1 MDILTS
7 LAIVTLAGLIH
18 ASFQLSISVL
28 TLLSGHAIGAKHA
41 RARVLGLTLS
51 FVSGVAVMT
60 TLLLSFTAFILVSLF
75 GNNSPELL
83 WSVACGLM
91 IGVGVAVWLFY
102 YRREKGTALWVPR
115 GVAHYLSD
123 RTKATKHTAESFS
136 LGMMS
141 VVGELLFVIAPLFVT
156 ALVLAQ
162 LDPVWQLLGIAIYV
176 IVSILPL
183 KTVWVLISGG
193 RKISNIQKWREQNKY
208 FLQFAAGAGLIILG
222 IFTYVYKVLTDTIA
236 GF

>member
-7 LAIVTLAGLIH
+7 LLVVAFAGLIH

-41 RARVLGLTLS
+41 RSRVLGLTFS
-51 FVSGVAVMT
+51 FVGGVTVMT
-60 TLLLSFTAFILVSLF
+60 LLLLSFIAFILVSMF
-75 GNNSPELL
+75 GSDSPDLL
-83 WSVACGLM
+83 WSVACGLT

-115 GVAHYLSD
+115 GIAHYLSD
-123 RTKATKHTAESFS
+123 RTKATKHTAESFG

-141 VVGELLFVIAPLFVT
+141 VVGELLFIIAPLFVA
-156 ALVLAQ
+156 ALVLSQ
-162 LDPVWQLLGIAIYV
+162 LDPVWQLLGVAIYV

-183 KTVWVLISGG
+183 KTVWMLISGG
-193 RKISNIQKWREQNKY
+193 NKISDIQKWRESNKY
-208 FLQFAAGAGLIILG
+208 FLQFVAGAGLIILG
-222 IFTYVYKVLTDTIA
+222 VFTYVCKVVTDVVI
-236 GF
+236 GM